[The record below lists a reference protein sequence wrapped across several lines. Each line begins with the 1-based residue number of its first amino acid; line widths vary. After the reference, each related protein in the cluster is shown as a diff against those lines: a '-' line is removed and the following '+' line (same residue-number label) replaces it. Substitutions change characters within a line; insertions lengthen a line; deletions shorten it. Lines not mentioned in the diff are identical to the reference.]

1 MTWKIVFLGMA
12 EVKKSRMVKIRSS
25 FSKVE
30 DGSYAVRT
38 FRSIGRRVAITAA
51 SEAKKAGIKLTYMD
65 SHGQLIQVGPNGLR
79 TILKKRSSKKRYFYE
94 MKPGTVY
101 HAPKK

>member
-1 MTWKIVFLGMA
+1 MA
-12 EVKKSRMVKIRSS
+12 EVKSQRMLKNKRSTNVKPRRS

-30 DGSYAVRT
+30 DGTYAIRT
-38 FRSIGRRVAITAA
+38 FRSLGRRVAVTAT
-51 SEAKKAGIKLTYMD
+51 SEARKAGIQITYMD
-65 SHGQLIQVGPNGLR
+65 FNGQLIQVSPNGLR
-79 TILKKRSSKKRYFYE
+79 TVLKKRSSKKRYFYE